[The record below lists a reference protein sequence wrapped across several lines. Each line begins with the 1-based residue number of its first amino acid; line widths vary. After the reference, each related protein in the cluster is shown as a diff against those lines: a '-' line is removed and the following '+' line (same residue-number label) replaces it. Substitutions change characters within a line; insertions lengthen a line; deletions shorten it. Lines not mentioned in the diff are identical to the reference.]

1 MRSGLRRWSGYGYA
15 YQLSVWCLALCLV
28 SGCQRDQTLFTLLP
42 ASTTGIS
49 FNNAIVEQE
58 SFNVLEYEYF
68 YNGAGVAA
76 GDINNDGRPDL
87 FFTANLGADKLYL
100 NLGDWSF
107 EDITEQAGI
116 VHVPTWTTGVTMA
129 DVNGDGWLDI
139 YVCRSGDV
147 APDRRRNVLYINN
160 GDLTFTEQ
168 AAKYG
173 LDDAAY
179 SNHASFFDYDKDGDL
194 DMYLLNHSIRRYS
207 RFVVEYMRAQRDSLA
222 GDKLFR
228 NDNGYFMDVSESAG
242 IIGNPLGFGLSVVVS
257 DIDLDGWSDIYVAN
271 DYIEDDYLYINQRDG
286 TFAESIRAFLS
297 HTSYSSMGADIA
309 DINHDLRPD
318 IITLDMLAEDNY
330 RQKILK
336 GPEDHVFYTQFRKDG
351 FHEQYMRNMLHIRH
365 EDDFMEVGQLA
376 GVSNTDWSW
385 AALFAD
391 FDLDSHQDLIITNGY
406 LRDYTNL
413 DFLRTTLPNAYQEAS
428 RRGEALS
435 ALDMVRHMPST
446 RISNYIYQG
455 SGHLTFED
463 QTAAWGLDQLTHSN
477 GAAWADLD
485 GDLDLDLVISNIN
498 APAFLYRNESEKQ
511 NANRALKVVLE
522 GDPGNSHGIGAQVT
536 VKGRGLQSMQEMQ
549 PVRGYLSSV
558 EPVLVFG
565 TRGLDSVT
573 VDVRW
578 PDGRTQ
584 HLSHVLTGQRLI
596 LRQNEASNDNPTSNT
611 STSIPLFRRLTQSG
625 LNFIHRENA
634 FNDFDYQP
642 LLPHLLSREG
652 PALAS
657 GDVNRDGLADVFV
670 GGANNQPASLYLQQS
685 DGSFEAAIVPPLL
698 ADSAYEDVA
707 ATFADFNGDGSVDL
721 YVVSGGALAE
731 AGHALYQDRLYL
743 NLGFGLLRAA
753 PDWLP
758 AMPTSGSTVVPHD
771 YDGDRD
777 IDLFVGGRLVPG
789 QYPAAPRSYL
799 LENTGAGFLDVTHE
813 AAPDLM
819 HAGLITSALWADVY
833 DAPGQELVIA
843 GEWMPVRAFAADAQ
857 GIFTEIT
864 ADIGLDDSF
873 GFWNVIV
880 AADIDLDGDM
890 DLVGG
895 NRGVNTQIKASKEQP
910 ASLYAGDFDQSGTWD
925 LVMGVYF
932 KRFDAPLASRDQIIE
947 QVPQAATI
955 FETYEDYAVATTRD
969 LVPDDPALHLRANVG
984 ESSVFMKA
992 EDGRYQIE
1000 PLPLAAQ
1007 VAPVRSILVHDLNGD
1022 GWPDLVLAG
1031 NQYGNRSEEGRLSA
1045 GRGIVLESNGDGTFK
1060 TLNMTGFA
1068 ATGDVRRLLR
1078 VPVLNGELIV
1088 VARNDSFL
1096 DVYSR
1101 PFQ

>member
-1 MRSGLRRWSGYGYA
+1 MFT
-15 YQLSVWCLALCLV
+15 
-28 SGCQRDQTLFTLLP
+28 GCQKEQALFTLLP

-100 NLGDWSF
+100 NLGDWTF

-116 VHVPTWTTGVTMA
+116 AHVPTWTTGVTMA

-168 AAKYG
+168 AANYG

-222 GDKLFR
+222 GDRLFR
-228 NDNGYFMDVSESAG
+228 NDDGQFVDVSENAG
-242 IIGNPLGFGLSVVVS
+242 IIGNPLGFGLSVIVS

-336 GPEDHVFYTQFRKDG
+336 GPEDHVFYAQFRKDG

-365 EDDFMEVGQLA
+365 EDDFMEIGQLA

-391 FDLDSHQDLIITNGY
+391 FDLDTHQDLIITNGY

-428 RRGEALS
+428 RQGEALS

-455 SGHLTFED
+455 DGHLTFKD
-463 QTAAWGLDQLTHSN
+463 RTAAWGLDQLTHSN

-498 APAFLYRNESEKQ
+498 APAFLYRNESEQ
-511 NANRALKVVLE
+511 RNDNRALKIILE
-522 GDPGNSHGIGAQVT
+522 GDSGNTHGIGAQVT

-565 TRGLDSVT
+565 MRDLDSVT

-584 HLSHVLTGQRLI
+584 YLGPVQTGQHLT
-596 LRQNEASNDNPTSNT
+596 LRQDEATIGPTAPDT
-611 STSIPLFRRLTQSG
+611 STSRPLFRRLTKSG
-625 LNFIHRENA
+625 LDFIHRENA
-634 FNDFDYQP
+634 FNDFDSQP
-642 LLPHLLSREG
+642 LVPHLLSREG

-670 GGANNQPASLYLQQS
+670 GGAHNQPASLYLQQS
-685 DGSFEAAIVPPLL
+685 DASFKSAVVPALL

-707 ATFADFNGDGSVDL
+707 ATIADFDRDGSMDL

-731 AGHALYQDRLYL
+731 AGHAVYQDRLYL
-743 NLGFGLLRAA
+743 NLGYGLLTAA

-758 AMPTSGSTVVPHD
+758 TMLTSGSTVVASD

-777 IDLFVGGRLVPG
+777 TDLFVGGRVVPG
-789 QYPAAPRSYL
+789 QYPVAPRSYL
-799 LENTGAGFLDVTHE
+799 LENTGAGFVDVTDVV
-813 AAPDLM
+813 APELA
-819 HAGLITSALWADVY
+819 HAGMVTTALWADVHES
-833 DAPGQELVIA
+833 PGQELVIA
-843 GEWMPVRAFAADAQ
+843 GEWMPIRAFAVDAE
-857 GIFTEIT
+857 GIFMEIT
-864 ADIGLDDSF
+864 AVLGLESTY
-873 GFWNVIV
+873 GFWNDIV
-880 AADIDLDGDM
+880 ATDIDLDGDM

-895 NRGVNTQIKASKEQP
+895 NRGVNTLMKVSTEQP
-910 ASLYAGDFDQSGTWD
+910 ATLYAGDFDQSGTWD
-925 LVMGVYF
+925 VVMGVYF
-932 KRFDAPLASRDQIIE
+932 KGFDAPLASRDQLIE
-947 QVPQAATI
+947 QMPKTATV
-955 FETYEDYAVATTRD
+955 FDTYDSYAVASTRD
-969 LVPDDPALHLRANVG
+969 LVPDDLAVELKATVG
-984 ESSVFMKA
+984 ESSLFLKG
-992 EDGRYQIE
+992 EDGRFSRA
-1000 PLPLAAQ
+1000 PLPLMAQ
-1007 VAPVRSILVHDLNGD
+1007 VAPVRSILVHDMNED
-1022 GWPDLVLAG
+1022 NRPDLIMAG

-1045 GRGIVLESNGDGTFK
+1045 GRGVVLESNGDGTFT
-1060 TLNMTGFA
+1060 TLNQTGFT
-1068 ATGDVRRLLR
+1068 ATGDVRRLLL
-1078 VPVLNGELIV
+1078 VPVLSGELVV
-1088 VARNDSFL
+1088 VARNNSFL

-1101 PFQ
+1101 TVRAP